1 MAGTNTIGSR
11 LRNIWRK
18 VSSQRVYSEKH
29 MRVAEL
35 CISAA
40 DSAEVRA
47 IVGATCIGVWKQT
60 GEHTYVLNH
69 IGLSWNPLV
78 PSPTGS
84 ACGTWQSR
92 RRSRCPRRSG
102 IHQAVCDLV

>member
-1 MAGTNTIGSR
+1 
-11 LRNIWRK
+11 
-18 VSSQRVYSEKH
+18 

-60 GEHTYVLNH
+60 GEHTYVLH
-69 IGLSWNPLV
+69 P
-78 PSPTGS
+78 PCAQT
-84 ACGTWQSR
+84 
-92 RRSRCPRRSG
+92 SG
-102 IHQAVCDLV
+102 GILCAVTASTA